1 MARSVH
7 LQYCLQLCSCI
18 AASDSDSRFS
28 CIDGRRGFCL
38 CEGRAILVGGKR
50 PEAAQR
56 PTWRYDARKGPPHPH
71 TCLVGPT
78 GRRPRSA
85 GPAERLLA
93 AFSVRPSRWAP
104 RVCSVSCIHRAKH
117 PVTAVRAWC
126 VTERWAGGYWEAQ
139 MSFGESGGEG

>member
-1 MARSVH
+1 MYTSNTACSSAAALLQARAIAG
-7 LQYCLQLCSCI
+7 I
-18 AASDSDSRFS
+18 AASMA
-28 CIDGRRGFCL
+28 
-38 CEGRAILVGGKR
+38 EGAFAFVKAGAILVGGKR